1 LNSPWRASCVVG
13 ELWRPLNSLKQKRI
27 SPVEEERSGLD
38 TVEAAVELVVEVA
51 MAVAAVAAVAAA
63 GAAAAEEEEVAE
75 AVEAPGRETSTVV
88 GDR

>member
-1 LNSPWRASCVVG
+1 MNSPWRASCVVG

-51 MAVAAVAAVAAA
+51 MAVAAVAAVAA